1 MNVQCNAGQHTTS
14 MVSDLPGYGT
24 IWYDPKSITNILSLK
39 CVNEKYH
46 VTFNSKHSGSFIVT
60 KPNGTVFKFKES
72 NGGLY
77 FLDTNKSETVLVNTV
92 ADNKVNFT
100 NKDYLKAVSARELQT
115 KISHPST
122 KQFICIVT
130 SKNQLPSCPVTRAII
145 IAAEHIFGPDVG
157 SLKGKMVRCRPHL
170 VKPMIEPLPPQVMS

>member
-1 MNVQCNAGQHTTS
+1 

-115 KISHPST
+115 KIITLAPSNL
-122 KQFICIVT
+122 FA
-130 SKNQLPSCPVTRAII
+130 L
-145 IAAEHIFGPDVG
+145 
-157 SLKGKMVRCRPHL
+157 
-170 VKPMIEPLPPQVMS
+170 LPPRISYPAAQSPEPSSLQQNTSLVLMWDHSKARW